1 MLWRLY
7 LRWRENRRL
16 RDAVE
21 KARLLDEVDEDRIST
36 LAFDNVGENG
46 ERMDRDFAWLDDL
59 TLGDGINGADT
70 PVNLKQP
77 LVHSESIADSSLYG
91 LKPKVWSS
99 RSRNSCKQL
108 YYLLAGRLHGH
119 SVRGARVEAEV
130 EWRACAGWRHRRDS
144 PRPLDRHHGTFVRA
158 IRLLTVV
165 WNSGVSCSGSG
176 KTTFLTTLADRA
188 TYGHRTGRVW
198 INDKCVSFLNSVAEL
213 ALSA

>member
-91 LKPKVWSS
+91 LKPKV
-99 RSRNSCKQL
+99 
-108 YYLLAGRLHGH
+108 
-119 SVRGARVEAEV
+119 
-130 EWRACAGWRHRRDS
+130 
-144 PRPLDRHHGTFVRA
+144 
-158 IRLLTVV
+158 
-165 WNSGVSCSGSG
+165 
-176 KTTFLTTLADRA
+176 
-188 TYGHRTGRVW
+188 
-198 INDKCVSFLNSVAEL
+198 
-213 ALSA
+213 